1 MVVFSDDEEET
12 KEERTVPSSKV
23 EERIN
28 ESKEQEDE
36 KPRLQGRLVDRIVE
50 GGPQEA

>member
-1 MVVFSDDEEET
+1 VVEFSDDEEET

-28 ESKEQEDE
+28 ESKDQDDE
-36 KPRLQGRLVDRIVE
+36 KPRL
-50 GGPQEA
+50 